1 MIRKFFSATHDRGN
15 IHGTRRNNEIQRIE
29 TFSDGVFAFAV
40 TLLIVSLEVP
50 KSFEELVTTMR
61 GFFAFGI
68 SFLLL
73 VMIWNEQ
80 HRFFRNYGMEDGWT
94 LTLNGTLLFL
104 VLFYVYPLKF
114 LFSLLF
120 GDQIYGAGNSPFT
133 IRQKEIPHLMMIYAI
148 GFMAIYSLFL
158 LMNIHARRNHKKLR
172 LTKLEIFDC
181 RSNIYRLTIMIL
193 AGFLSLFVAMF
204 LKDDSAGMAGYV
216 YFLIGPSIWFLFF
229 LRNKKKRKL
238 FPQTEPV

>member
-1 MIRKFFSATHDRGN
+1 MIRKFLSATHDRGY
-15 IHGTRRNNEIQRIE
+15 ITGSKRNNEIQRIE

-50 KSFEELVTTMR
+50 KSFEELVITMR
-61 GFFAFGI
+61 SFFAFGI

-114 LFSLLF
+114 LFSLIF
-120 GDQIYGAGNSPFT
+120 GDQIYGTGRSPFT
-133 IRQKEIPHLMMIYAI
+133 IRRSDVPHLMMIYSI
-148 GFMAIYSLFL
+148 GFIAIYSLFF
-158 LMNIHARRNHKKLR
+158 LMNVHARRNHKKLR
-172 LTKLEIFDC
+172 LTPVEIFDC
-181 RSNIYRLTIMIL
+181 TSNMYRLLIMIL
-193 AGFLSLFVAMF
+193 AGFGSLIVAMS
-204 LKDDSAGMAGYV
+204 LNDDSAGQAGYV
-216 YFLIGPSIWFLFF
+216 FFVIGPAIWILFF
-229 LRNKKKRKL
+229 FRNKIKRKL
-238 FPQTEPV
+238 FPHTGTA